1 MNEAI
6 IAMIE
11 RRRPASQAD
20 WDRVLR
26 EVLQET
32 ALAGL
37 WRAGFFDKAAFYGGT
52 ALRLFYRLDRFSE
65 DLDFTLL
72 EPEIVWKLSDRLSS
86 LRSELEAFGFS
97 VQIEPKHD
105 GVIESA
111 FIKANTKINLITI
124 QAPTTTTEPIA
135 SNRLIKI
142 KLEVDTDPPSGVKT
156 ENRILLEPFPF
167 SVRVVVPSCLFSG
180 KIHACLCRAW
190 KSRVKGR
197 DWYDFL
203 FFISRDIPVN
213 LAHLESRMR
222 QSGHWSENR
231 SLQGDDVLRLLIK
244 RAQAID
250 WKQAREDALPFVS
263 DARSLD
269 LWGTQL
275 FIEAAQRIKCNSPTA
290 HP

>member
-1 MNEAI
+1 MNDAI

-11 RRRPASQAD
+11 RRKPASQAD

-52 ALRLFYRLDRFSE
+52 ALRLFYRMDRFSE
-65 DLDFTLL
+65 DLDFTLM
-72 EPEIVWKLSDRLSS
+72 EPELVWKLSDRLSS
-86 LRSELEAFGFS
+86 LCTELEAFGFS
-97 VQIEPKHD
+97 VQIDPKHD
-105 GVIESA
+105 GAIESA

-124 QAPTTTTEPIA
+124 QAPTATTGLIA
-135 SNRLIKI
+135 PNRIIKV

-156 ENRILLEPFPF
+156 ENRTLLEPFPF
-167 SVRVVVPSCLFSG
+167 SVRVVVPSCLFAG
-180 KIHACLCRAW
+180 KLHACLCRAW
-190 KSRVKGR
+190 KTRVKGR
-197 DWYDFL
+197 DWYDLL
-203 FFISRDIPVN
+203 FFISRDIPVD

-222 QSGHWSENR
+222 QSGHWSESR
-231 SLQGDDVLRLLIK
+231 SLEGDDVQRLLLK
-244 RAQAID
+244 RVQAID
-250 WKQAREDALPFVS
+250 WKQAREDALPFVRDS
-263 DARSLD
+263 RSLD

-275 FIEAAQRIKCNSPTA
+275 FIEAARRIKYYLPNT